1 MRRRVLVA
9 AGVLALLAGL
19 LAAVVPGVATATDTT
34 LLRARLN
41 GANEIPGPGDP
52 DGFGQA
58 FVRLSSDQVC
68 FALEWSD
75 IGEPTRGH
83 IHLGAAGTA
92 GGIVVAFFELLPASL
107 PDAVASVRGCVAAD
121 PALIGQIRDDPDG
134 YYVNI
139 HNATFPGGAIRGQL
153 RHGRGDLPV
162 PRQLSANLS
171 GANEV
176 GPAGG
181 DPDGRGRA
189 FVSAKDDRVCFAITW
204 ERIAQPVAGHIHQ
217 GAKGVNGPVVVDFP
231 VFAGLPAHF
240 NGVDGCVS
248 ANTDLVGEIRR
259 NPAGFYV
266 NLHTPDFPGGAI
278 RGQLKHR

>member
-41 GANEIPGPGDP
+41 GANEVPGPGDP

-58 FVRLSSDQVC
+58 FLRLSSDQVC

-75 IGEPTRGH
+75 IGQPTRGH
-83 IHLGAAGTA
+83 IHFAPVGVAGP
-92 GGIVVAFFELLPASL
+92 IVVPFFEALPGSL
-107 PDAVASVRGCVAAD
+107 PDAMASARGCVAAD
-121 PALIGQIRDDPDG
+121 PALIAKIRDNPGD
-134 YYVNI
+134 YYVNL
-139 HNATFPGGAIRGQL
+139 HDATFPAGAIRGQL
-153 RHGRGDLPV
+153 RRGGGDISV
-162 PRQLSANLS
+162 PRQLTANLS

-176 GPAGG
+176 GGG

-189 FVSAKDDRVCFAITW
+189 FVSAKGDRVCFAVTW
-204 ERIAQPVAGHIHQ
+204 EGIAQPVAGHIHQ
-217 GAKGVNGPVVVDFP
+217 GAKGVNGPIVVGFP
-231 VFAGLPAHF
+231 VFDGLPSSF
-240 NGVDGCVS
+240 SGVDGCVS
-248 ANTDLVGEIRR
+248 ADPGLVDEIRR
-259 NPAGFYV
+259 HPAGFYV